1 MDVYQKTVK
10 ILEIYSE
17 SILSLSPVKNNPI
30 NIMLQ
35 EHLKQNTE
43 ENILKRQY
51 KSMLWL
57 SVLGLAGM
65 ELTFFRV
72 VGMVLCFRLVTETML
87 ITHQFFS
94 CCWAVFA
101 QPKGSLFLI
110 LPPRD

>member
-35 EHLKQNTE
+35 EHLKQNTD

-57 SVLGLAGM
+57 SVVGLAGM
-65 ELTFFRV
+65 ELPSSERSV
-72 VGMVLCFRLVTETML
+72 WCCVLDWWLKQR
-87 ITHQFFS
+87 
-94 CCWAVFA
+94 W
-101 QPKGSLFLI
+101 
-110 LPPRD
+110 